1 MKKTLPVHNKRR
13 VLVVGTTSD
22 YIEWIRTAC
31 PNRALFLTDPEIRKN
46 AREDSPSDIEELLS
60 PLSDFNRIK
69 TDLLCHLKRWDQTL
83 AGVACFDCESM
94 EVAALIASDFGL
106 VYPDIYSIRNC
117 RDKHI
122 SKQLWQKNNIP
133 CPLTAPVNSMADV
146 IRFLDLRQKEVVLK
160 PFFGS
165 GSELVFRCKTLEGCE
180 EAFMTIKAGL
190 KRRCENPLFK
200 KTSSRDD
207 LMLAEEFLDGPEY
220 SCDFMIEN
228 DVITII
234 RTTRKIKPDNRPFG
248 TVSGYVLLSDLS
260 GQMDQAHLEDIL
272 LKGAKCLGIQRGLCM
287 VDFIVKDY
295 QPVLIE
301 MTPRPGGDCLPF
313 LLKEAGG
320 LDILKLTL
328 DFAEEKPL
336 DLNGMTHFTPHIG
349 IRLHA
354 HKAGVLKRFN
364 TDLLQNEKRIKKIY
378 FAREPGHVITM
389 PPDDYDSWF
398 LGHMIIAPD
407 HKQYPETQCFLIAQ
421 RLGVE
426 ID

>member
-1 MKKTLPVHNKRR
+1 MKKMLPVHNKKR

-46 AREDSPSDIEELLS
+46 AQEDSPKDLEELLI
-60 PLSDFNRIK
+60 PLNDFNRIK
-69 TDLLCHLKRWDQTL
+69 TDLLHHLKTWGQTL
-83 AGVACFDCESM
+83 TGVACFDCESM
-94 EVAALIASDFGL
+94 ETAALIASEFGL
-106 VYPDIYSIRNC
+106 IYPDLYAIRNC
-117 RDKHI
+117 RDKYV

-133 CPLTAPVNSMADV
+133 CPLTAAVNSVDDV
-146 IRFLDLRQKEVVLK
+146 ARFLDLRQKEVVLK

-165 GSELVFRCKTLEGCE
+165 GSELVFRCKTLDDCKK
-180 EAFMTIKAGL
+180 AFMTIKAGL

-200 KTSSRDD
+200 KTSSQDD

-220 SCDFMIEN
+220 SCDFIIEN
-228 DVITII
+228 NVVTII
-234 RTTRKIKPDNRPFG
+234 RLTRKIKPDNRPFG
-248 TVSGYVLLSDLS
+248 TVSGYVIPSD
-260 GQMDQAHLEDIL
+260 MPEHTDKAHLENIL
-272 LKGAKCLGIQRGLCM
+272 LNSAKCLGIRRGLCM
-287 VDFIVKDY
+287 VDFIINDY

-313 LLKEAGG
+313 LLKEAGN

-328 DFAEEKPL
+328 DFAEKKPL
-336 DLNGMTHFTPHIG
+336 GLNGTTHFTPHIG

-364 TDLLQNEKRIKKIY
+364 TDLLQNEKRIKKIH
-378 FAREPGHVITM
+378 FTRKPGHIITM

-407 HKQYPETQCFLIAQ
+407 HKQYPETQCFLIGK

-426 ID
+426 IE